1 MMRAAVGLVLAVGCA
16 CLPFAAWEH
25 EFDHLVLYE
34 LTWWLLVAGVLA
46 YVRFVERRPLA
57 SIGFAAPHA
66 RGIALAVAA
75 GVAMLG
81 VLAAIYALGPDE
93 TDELAALTATP
104 LWWRAISVVRA
115 AVGEEVVFR
124 GYAIERLSELTGRR
138 WLAGAISCAIFALAH
153 VGTWGWSHLIVAGAG
168 GAMLTALYLW
178 RRNLWINIVAH
189 AMVDA
194 IAMLQ

>member
-1 MMRAAVGLVLAVGCA
+1 MRSAVGVVLAVGCA
-16 CLPFAAWEH
+16 CLPFAEWEH

-57 SIGFAAPHA
+57 SIGFTAPRA
-66 RGIALAVAA
+66 RDVAIAVVAGIAI
-75 GVAMLG
+75 LG

-93 TDELAALTATP
+93 TGKLATLTATP
-104 LWWRAISVVRA
+104 PWWRLISVARA

-138 WLAGAISCAIFALAH
+138 WLAALASCAIFALAH
-153 VGTWGWSHLIVAGAG
+153 VGTWGWSHLVIAGAG

-178 RRNLWINIVAH
+178 RRNLWINIIAH
-189 AMVDA
+189 AIVDG
-194 IAMLQ
+194 IALLQ

>member
-1 MMRAAVGLVLAVGCA
+1 MRSTIGVVLAVGCA
-16 CLPFAAWEH
+16 CLPFATWEH

-34 LTWWLLVAGVLA
+34 LTWWLLVAAVLA
-46 YVRFVERRPLA
+46 YVRLVERRPLA
-57 SIGFAAPHA
+57 SIGFTSPHA

-75 GVAMLG
+75 GIAMLA
-81 VLAAIYALGPDE
+81 VLAAIYAVGPAE
-93 TDELAALTATP
+93 TDKLATLTATP
-104 LWWRAISVVRA
+104 LWWRLISVVRA

-138 WLAGAISCAIFALAH
+138 WLAAFVSCAIFALAH
-153 VGTWGWSHLIVAGAG
+153 VSTWGWSHLIVAGAG

-189 AMVDA
+189 AIVDA
-194 IAMLQ
+194 VAVLQ

>member
-1 MMRAAVGLVLAVGCA
+1 MKSAVGVVLAVGCA

-57 SIGFAAPHA
+57 SVGFTAPHA
-66 RGIALAVAA
+66 RGIALGMAT

-81 VLAAIYALGPDE
+81 VLAAIYAVGPDE
-93 TDELAALTATP
+93 TGKLAALTATP
-104 LWWRAISVVRA
+104 LWWRVISVVRA
-115 AVGEEVVFR
+115 AVGEELVFR

-138 WLAGAISCAIFALAH
+138 GLAATASCAIFAIAH

-189 AMVDA
+189 AIVDMVA
-194 IAMLQ
+194 VLQ